1 MHSPSLLRQGGLA
14 AIFLGMVL
22 QLAAQ
27 DAMVAPLVWLKPK
40 DAPDTLPV
48 LQKVPAFS
56 FPWELEQTKEIG
68 YAVAVTYIDETG
80 KRLGFA
86 PFANLE
92 AYVDPAYDGIKQMS
106 FAPGRRAGQPVLTGT
121 QLTVIFN
128 PKSAAVDAPDATPR
142 LLAVTFVRVKKPDTD
157 DPTGSFGK
165 WVYADVSVDETGR
178 VTAVRNVAPEWTDAF
193 LRTAREWRFAPARRA
208 GHPVAAEVH
217 MPFLLADW
225 GDWISGTGK
234 ESPPEV
240 ISRIS
245 PVYPLSMERTGIS
258 GSVDITFTV
267 DREGRP
273 KDMCIRC
280 SLNAAFDDAA
290 VDGLRLW
297 KFKPALQDGVPVER
311 RMSQRLTFGMQYAA
325 ARSKAGLDL
334 SANGNAGLGLP
345 RPGAQA
351 APAYPRAQLGDEV
364 KGDVTSPQ
372 LLGHATPVYPYALLR
387 DRETGRAKVR
397 CVIGETGEIVSSSV
411 IEATRPEFGH
421 ALQAAAEIFEYRP
434 ALKAGRPMPVE
445 ITFEQKFSLN
455 DLYEVVASADKDMLK
470 RESKHPDTI
479 LTPERLD
486 KPLSR
491 IVRRS
496 VQLPTS
502 MDQKTA
508 RGEAV
513 VEILIDEDGH
523 VRLPRVVSASQE
535 ALGYA
540 AVQAVAGW
548 RYDPP
553 KAQGKPAVVRLRVPL
568 NFNPSEPTPADI

>member
-1 MHSPSLLRQGGLA
+1 MVFFLGTLLR
-14 AIFLGMVL
+14 
-22 QLAAQ
+22 LAAQ
-27 DAMVAPLVWLKPK
+27 DAVVAPLVWLKPQ

-48 LQKVPAFS
+48 LQKVPSFS
-56 FPWELEQTKEIG
+56 FPSELAQTKEIG
-68 YAVAVTYIDETG
+68 YAFAVTYIDETG

-92 AYVDPAYDGIKQMS
+92 AYVDPAYDGIEQMS

-121 QLTVIFN
+121 QLAVIFN

-142 LLAVTFVRVKKPDTD
+142 LLAVTAVRIKKPDTD
-157 DPTGSFGK
+157 DALGGYGK
-165 WVYADVSVDETGR
+165 WVYADVSVDEIGR
-178 VTAVRNVAPEWTDAF
+178 VTAVRNVAPEWAEAF
-193 LRTAREWRFAPARRA
+193 LKTAREWRFAPARRA
-208 GHPVAAEVH
+208 GHPLAAEVH
-217 MPFLLADW
+217 VPFLLADW

-234 ESPPEV
+234 ESPPEA
-240 ISRIS
+240 ISKIS
-245 PVYPLSMERTGIS
+245 PVYPLSMERTGIT
-258 GSVDITFTV
+258 GAVDITFTV

-273 KDMCIRC
+273 KDMCIKR

-325 ARSKAGLDL
+325 ARRKAGLDL
-334 SANGNAGLGLP
+334 SAKGNAGLGLP
-345 RPGAQA
+345 GPRSQA
-351 APAYPRAQLGDEV
+351 APAYPREVLGEEV
-364 KGDVTSPQ
+364 KGDVTAPQ
-372 LLGHATPVYPYALLR
+372 MVGHATPVYPYALLR
-387 DRETGRAKVR
+387 DRETGKARVR
-397 CVIGETGEIVSSSV
+397 CVIGETGEIVSSQV
-411 IEATRPEFGH
+411 VEATRPEFGQ

-455 DLYEVVASADKDMLK
+455 DLYEVVTSADKDMLK

-486 KPLSR
+486 KPLNR

-502 MDQKTA
+502 MDQRTA

-513 VEILIDEDGH
+513 VEILIDEGGH

-540 AVQAVAGW
+540 AVQAVTSW
-548 RYDPP
+548 RYAPP
-553 KAQGKPAVVRLRVPL
+553 KAQGKPAVVRLRVP
-568 NFNPSEPTPADI
+568 FVFQSSVPIPADI